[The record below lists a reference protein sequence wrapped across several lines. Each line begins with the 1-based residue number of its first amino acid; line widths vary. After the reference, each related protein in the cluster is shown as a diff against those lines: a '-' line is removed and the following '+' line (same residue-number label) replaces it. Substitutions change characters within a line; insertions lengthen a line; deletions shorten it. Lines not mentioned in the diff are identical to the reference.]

1 MIKVD
6 EDKKRDQSRSKSV
19 EKKRINS
26 GEKRKN
32 KFLNNIGADG
42 KLNKKFSKS
51 NMNKL
56 KEQDKMPS
64 FTELNI

>member
-1 MIKVD
+1 
-6 EDKKRDQSRSKSV
+6 
-19 EKKRINS
+19 
-26 GEKRKN
+26 
-32 KFLNNIGADG
+32 LNNIGADG

-64 FTELNI
+64 FTELNIWNWFIIINECNV